1 MSERIKIIKDSY
13 LKSEYKGV
21 IDTNFS
27 ELANNQEPEI
37 DLEGFFGEYDDLFF
51 NIPLEGTLSHRTLV
65 RRSSGLLDDLDDPR
79 DKEIDDLRN
88 RVSEL
93 ELELLQR
100 DESSQEPEHP
110 QFKNGSLVHDPTT
123 SETFFMSKGKT
134 RKIFDGNVL
143 KVIKQLQPGGTIDSP
158 IKEVA
163 TLVPTSIING
173 IESGIPLNESNFN
186 LIDSTVDDETQ
197 RAIWNLDWSDTTL
210 NLDYAR
216 TVYDDVF
223 DYLDSLSRDIDAK
236 ENVLEFVEEKI
247 LNINRQI
254 STLRMQT
261 KGQKSPQLQNE
272 VSEKINE
279 LRQQKNDLS
288 ETLDNTETRLE
299 EVKQAYTTLSQN
311 PGLFGDLPGGTGDSI
326 DDDDNPRIDYGD
338 LTANLQTL
346 YDDGELENNNVNGP
360 RTDLRQAYEKERDG
374 KNIRKYKAW
383 KSDIDKRSSSKDQRD
398 LFKVLKATRD
408 QINQTGTGR
417 I

>member
-93 ELELLQR
+93 ELELLQQ

-110 QFKNGSLVHDPTT
+110 QFKNGSLIHDPTT

-134 RKIFDGNVL
+134 RKIFDGSVL

-158 IKEVA
+158 IGEVA
-163 TLVPTSIING
+163 TLVPTSIVNG
-173 IESGIPLNESNFN
+173 IESGVPLNESNFN

-223 DYLDSLSRDIDAK
+223 DYLDSLSRDIEGK
-236 ENVLEFVEEKI
+236 EKVLEFVEEKI
-247 LNINRQI
+247 LNINRRI
-254 STLRMQT
+254 NALRVQSQ
-261 KGQKSPQLQNE
+261 KGSPSLQSE
-272 VSEKINE
+272 VNAKIEE

-288 ETLDNTETRLE
+288 ETLDSTEIRLE
-299 EVKQAYTTLSQN
+299 QVKQAYITLDNQPS
-311 PGLFGDLPGGTGDSI
+311 LFNDLPGGGEGI
-326 DDDDNPRIDYGD
+326 VDDDNPEIRYGHLKD
-338 LTANLQTL
+338 NLQKL
-346 YDDGELENNNVNGP
+346 FDEGSLENNKINGP
-360 RTDLRQAYEKERDG
+360 ERDLRQAKEKERDG
-374 KNIRKYKAW
+374 KSVRKFNAW
-383 KSDIDKRSSSKDQRD
+383 KTDIKKRSSGKDERD
-398 LFKVLKATRD
+398 LIEVLRATRNS
-408 QINQTGTGR
+408 IRQTGNGR